1 MENNDEIQ
9 RLEGEIFEL
18 KDKLRKVTD
27 RELIYKG
34 ILTEINDSISSMLKR
49 DDENERFRFDEKID
63 FKIFVRNIKD
73 DLDKYRKI
81 YKKIDYNIDF

>member
-18 KDKLRKVTD
+18 RDKLRRTVD
-27 RELIYKG
+27 RELVYKG
-34 ILTEINDSISSMLKR
+34 ILTEINDSISSMLKM
-49 DDENERFRFDEKID
+49 DDENERFRFDEQID

-73 DLDKYRKI
+73 DLDKYRRI
-81 YKKIDYNIDF
+81 YKKMDNNIDF

>member
-18 KDKLRKVTD
+18 RDKLRRTVD
-27 RELIYKG
+27 RELVYKG

-63 FKIFVRNIKD
+63 FKIFVMNIKD
-73 DLDKYRKI
+73 DLDKYRRI
-81 YKKIDYNIDF
+81 YKKMDNNIDF

>member
-18 KDKLRKVTD
+18 RDKLRRTVD
-27 RELIYKG
+27 RELVYKG

-63 FKIFVRNIKD
+63 FKIFVMNIKD

-81 YKKIDYNIDF
+81 YKKMDNNIDF

>member
-18 KDKLRKVTD
+18 RDKLRRTVD
-27 RELIYKG
+27 RELVYKG
-34 ILTEINDSISSMLKR
+34 ILTEINDSISSMLKM

-81 YKKIDYNIDF
+81 YKKMDNNIDF

>member
-18 KDKLRKVTD
+18 RDKLRRTVD
-27 RELIYKG
+27 RELVYKG

-73 DLDKYRKI
+73 DLDKYRRI
-81 YKKIDYNIDF
+81 YKKMDNNIDF